1 MKILLE
7 FKFIYSFAWKM
18 SDLAPCMQPPAAKL
32 EKITSFA
39 SQLTGLSVLDFSSRS
54 EKDQNQLV

>member
-1 MKILLE
+1 
-7 FKFIYSFAWKM
+7 M